1 MTEESS
7 DWHLNKSVTLTII
20 FSIISLCASLVGIYV
35 AMKEDVA
42 TIKAQI
48 AEMRVADNRQ
58 EKQVAEAVSQFRED
72 VKSMRAELSA
82 EIRALSLAIIDRER
96 RSAK

>member
-1 MTEESS
+1 MGQEES

-20 FSIISLCASLVGIYV
+20 FSILSLCASLVGIYV
-35 AMKEDVA
+35 VMKEDIA

-48 AEMRVADNRQ
+48 TEMRIADTRQ
-58 EKQVAEAVSQFRED
+58 ERQVNEAVNQFRED
-72 VKSMRAELSA
+72 VKAMRAELSA

-96 RSAK
+96 RGNK